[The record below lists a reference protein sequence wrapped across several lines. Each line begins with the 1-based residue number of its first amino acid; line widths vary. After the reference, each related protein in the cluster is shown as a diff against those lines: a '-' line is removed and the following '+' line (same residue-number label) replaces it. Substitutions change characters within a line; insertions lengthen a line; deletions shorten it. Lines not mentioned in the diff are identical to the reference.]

1 MVRIIYGNP
10 GTGKTEYVY
19 SFLKKDA
26 EIEKNAILIVP
37 EQMTVSAEREVIKRL
52 PSSAQLNIEILNFS
66 RLANKLFRIYGGLA
80 YNYASSGLQKLIMW
94 RALHSALPFLC
105 EYQVSSTDDSSLSD
119 SMLATY
125 KEITAGGISFE
136 SLDSISQLN
145 KGSLLSNKLKDIST
159 VCSVYSAM
167 LGDKYTD
174 ANNELQRLSSLLEDK
189 NCLKGL
195 NIYVDGFT
203 SFTGLEHK
211 IIKSMI
217 EQADNFTITIGI
229 PYPAYHGIDTLSL
242 KQCSDRI
249 RRDCA
254 SLGAKVESVLLNE
267 NRRSS
272 KSEIA
277 YLSSELW
284 STDIK
289 YAVDEYGNS
298 DSIELFRA
306 ADVYDECE
314 FAAAKIRELIESGY
328 RYKDIAIIARNI
340 DKYKG
345 IIEPALDNMELRYFI
360 SEKTDLSVSPIA
372 RLILSSLKIVNYG
385 WRRGDVIA
393 HLKTGLCGID
403 PHDVDVFESYTSKWN
418 INGKGFT
425 ADEPWSMNP
434 DGYTTVKSERGTE
447 TLRIAN
453 EVKVAFIGKLKSLVS
468 DLKNAQTYTEMC
480 KAIFNYLEL
489 LDVRGCLIELST
501 RYLSEN
507 KLREATDCAK
517 LYDTALEALD
527 CVCDAFP
534 DDIKPDIS
542 TFATALRISFAE
554 TDLGSIPTSQDEI
567 LIGSANMLRT
577 DNIKCAVI
585 LGACDGEFPASAESS
600 GLFTDS
606 ERNELISQGIQM
618 SGDSDI
624 KASDELYYFRR
635 AVASPSE
642 KLIIFTRA
650 DSEPSI
656 AFTRI
661 NNIFSELDVIDTASL
676 IIPRLKSWHA
686 ASEYAHV
693 LKGTP
698 EGEAV
703 RKLMESSETD
713 SSSLLFHDQDIDLD
727 ATADVID
734 PEVLNAM
741 IGKDLR
747 ISQSKVELYTNC
759 KFAYSCKYYLS
770 LNDSDR
776 AEFAYNSI
784 GTFIHYVLEKF
795 LFRVF
800 IIDKGVYPDNNDIE
814 SIIDEI
820 IDSYINELFSDK
832 NKKSARLMHLVKRLK
847 KTSKLMIDDLLN
859 ELSDSSFKPEFFEL
873 HVGSRDVPSIKLK
886 LNNGGTISLNG
897 VIDRVDVFRKEGKAY
912 IRVVDYKTGSKTF
925 SISDISEGLNLQLL
939 LYIFSLTKQN
949 STNLTSFF
957 GGEPVAGA
965 ITYLSSTSSKVKV
978 SRINDVDSSQNNA
991 IADIKRTGL
1000 ILNEDFVIEAISHS
1014 GNDRV
1019 LMKTSRKNSF
1029 IDSEGLDSLYNT
1041 VCDVLKDIGNLMIS
1055 GNINAV
1061 PKSGSDHCKYCK
1073 YSYVCKA
1080 SQKS

>member
-1 MVRIIYGNP
+1 MVKLIYGNP
-10 GTGKTEYVY
+10 GTGKTELIY
-19 SFLKKDA
+19 SFLEKDA
-26 EIEKNAILIVP
+26 RIGKNALLIVP

-52 PSSAQLNIEILNFS
+52 PSSAQLNIEVLNFS
-66 RLANKLFRIYGGLA
+66 RLANKMFRIYGGLA
-80 YNYASSGLQKLIMW
+80 YNYASNGLQKLLMW

-105 EYQVSSTDDSSLSD
+105 EYQVTSTDDSSLSD
-119 SMLATY
+119 AMLVTY
-125 KEITAGGISFE
+125 KEITATGISFE
-136 SLDSISQLN
+136 SLDSLSQHN

-159 VCSVYSAM
+159 VCSVYSSM
-167 LGDKYTD
+167 LSDKYTD
-174 ANNELQRLSSLLEDK
+174 ANNELERLVSLLEER
-189 NCLKGL
+189 NCLKDF
-195 NIYVDGFT
+195 NIYIDGFT

-211 IIKSMI
+211 IIKLMI
-217 EQADNFTITIGI
+217 EQADDLTITIGL
-229 PYPAYHGIDTLSL
+229 PRPSYDGIDTLSL
-242 KQCSDRI
+242 KQCSDRL

-254 SLGAKVESVLLNE
+254 AVGVKTETVQLCENHRSNSNE
-267 NRRSS
+267 IS
-272 KSEIA
+272 
-277 YLSSELW
+277 YLSSDLW
-284 STDIK
+284 SIDTEFL
-289 YAVDEYGNS
+289 ADEKACI
-298 DSIELFRA
+298 DSLELFRS
-306 ADVYDECE
+306 ADIYDECE
-314 FAAAKIRELIESGY
+314 FAAAKIRELVESGY
-328 RYKDIAIIARNI
+328 RYRDIAIIARNI

-345 IIEPALDNMELRYFI
+345 IIEPALDNMDLRYFI

-372 RLILSSLKIVNYG
+372 RLILSALKVINYG

-393 HLKTGLCGID
+393 HLKTGLCGIP
-403 PHDVDVFESYTSKWN
+403 PHDADIFESYTSKWN
-418 INGKGFT
+418 INGKAFT
-425 ADEPWSMNP
+425 SEETWSMNP
-434 DGYTTVKSERGTE
+434 DGYTTAKTERGIA

-468 DLKNAQTYTEMC
+468 NLIGAQTYAEMC
-480 KAIFNYLEL
+480 SAILNYLEA
-489 LDVRGCLIELST
+489 LDVRGSLIDLAT
-501 RYLSEN
+501 RYLAEN
-507 KLREATDCAK
+507 KLREAADCAK
-517 LYDTALEALD
+517 LYDAALEALD

-534 DDIKPDIS
+534 KDAKPDIS

-554 TDLGSIPTSQDEI
+554 SDLGSIPTSQDEI
-567 LIGSANMLRT
+567 MIGSANMLRT

-635 AVASPSE
+635 AVASPSD

-661 NNIFSELDVIDTASL
+661 TNIFPQIKIIDTSSI
-676 IIPRLKSWHA
+676 IIPRLKSWQSV
-686 ASEYAHV
+686 SEYAHV

-698 EGEAV
+698 EGYAIN
-703 RKLMESSETD
+703 KLAERSESD
-713 SSSLLFHDQDIDLD
+713 ISSVLLFYQDIDLD
-727 ATADVID
+727 ASEDFVEPDILHT
-734 PEVLNAM
+734 M

-747 ISQSKVELYTNC
+747 ISQSRIELYTNC

-800 IIDKGVYPDNNDIE
+800 IIDKGVYPDSDKTE
-814 SIIDEI
+814 LIINEI
-820 IDSYINELFSDK
+820 IDSYIKDLFPDSK
-832 NKKSARLMHLVKRLK
+832 KKSARLMHLVSRLK
-847 KTSKLMIDDLLN
+847 KTSKLIIDDLLA
-859 ELSDSSFKPEFFEL
+859 EFSDSSFKPEFFEL
-873 HVGSRDVPSIKLK
+873 HVGSKDIPSIKLQLK
-886 LNNGGTISLNG
+886 DGSSISLNG
-897 VIDRVDVFRKEGKAY
+897 VIDRVDVFRNEGKAY
-912 IRVVDYKTGSKTF
+912 IRVVDYKTGNKTF
-925 SISDISEGLNLQLL
+925 SVSDISEGLNLQLL
-939 LYIFSLTKQN
+939 LYIFSLTKQKTKGLA
-949 STNLTSFF
+949 SLF

-965 ITYLSSTSSKVKV
+965 ITYLSATSSKVKAT
-978 SRINDVDSSQNNA
+978 RINDADASVGNA
-991 IADIKRTGL
+991 MADIKRTGL
-1000 ILNEDFVIEAISHS
+1000 ILNEDAVIDAISHS
-1014 GNDRV
+1014 GNERM

-1029 IDSEGLDSLYNT
+1029 IDSQNLESLYNT

-1055 GNINAV
+1055 GNINAI
-1061 PKSGSDHCKYCK
+1061 PKSGSDQCNYCK